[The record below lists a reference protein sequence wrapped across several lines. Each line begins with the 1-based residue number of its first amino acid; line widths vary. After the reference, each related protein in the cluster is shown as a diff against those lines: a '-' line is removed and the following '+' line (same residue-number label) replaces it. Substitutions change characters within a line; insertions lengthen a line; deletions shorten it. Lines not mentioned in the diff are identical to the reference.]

1 MRHSAGIADP
11 PPRFDAGGRE
21 LGLLWGGVA
30 LALVALGPFFER
42 LSAKLPACVFR
53 GVTGLPCPTCG
64 GTRAAL
70 ALARLDPAGAF
81 QANPLVA
88 LGLLF
93 LVGGGL
99 VAFAR
104 ALSGRGVAE
113 PAHVPAWVRAGL
125 VLVLA
130 ANWAYLIVD
139 GR

>member
-1 MRHSAGIADP
+1 MAI
-11 PPRFDAGGRE
+11 
-21 LGLLWGGVA
+21 
-30 LALVALGPFFER
+30 ALVGLAPFVKR
-42 LSAKLPACVFR
+42 LTAKLPACVFR

-88 LGLLF
+88 LGLVF
-93 LVGGGL
+93 LIGGGL

-104 ALSGRGVAE
+104 ALSGRGVTE
-113 PAHVPAWVRAGL
+113 PVRVPVWVRAGL
-125 VLVLA
+125 ILALA
-130 ANWAYLIVD
+130 ANWFYLIVV

>member
-1 MRHSAGIADP
+1 MRLSAGIADP
-11 PPRFDAGGRE
+11 PPRVAEGGRE

-30 LALVALGPFFER
+30 IALVALGPFVEK
-42 LSAKLPACVFR
+42 LSAKVPACVFR
-53 GVTGLPCPTCG
+53 GMTGVPCPTCG

-70 ALARLDPAGAF
+70 ALAHLDPAGAF

-88 LGLLF
+88 LGLVF
-93 LVGGGL
+93 LIGGGL

-113 PAHVPAWVRAGL
+113 PVHVPVWVRAGL
-125 VLVLA
+125 VLALA
-130 ANWAYLIVD
+130 ANWFYLIVD